1 MAVVTI
7 SGGTGLIGKALA
19 KRLREKD
26 YDVKIL
32 TRNPSAV
39 SEYEAVYWNP
49 AKMEIDSDKIADS
62 DFIVNLA
69 GENIFGKRWT
79 KSQKEKILSSR
90 INSTR
95 LLANLILEEKIT
107 PQAFISTSAI
117 GYYGSEITRNLF
129 TENDKPGNDFLA
141 NVCVAWE
148 AEAKKVEP
156 KTRTVIFRTGVV
168 FSKEGGAFPKLTFT
182 LNFSFIN
189 SIGSGEQFLSWIHI
203 EDIVNIF
210 LFAIENRNISG
221 VFNAVAPESV
231 TFNYFVNEIRK
242 MRNVFQLPNVPSF
255 LIKLFLGE
263 AANSILGGSAISS
276 QKIIKEG
283 FRFRYPALE
292 SALENLFRL

>member
-1 MAVVTI
+1 MKTVTI
-7 SGGTGLIGKALA
+7 SGGTGLIGQALA
-19 KRLREKD
+19 KKLQEKG
-26 YDVKIL
+26 YNVKIL

-49 AKMEIDSDKIADS
+49 AKKEIDADKIADS

-69 GENIFGKRWT
+69 GENIFRKRWT

-95 LLANLILEEKIT
+95 LLTDLILEEKIK

-129 TENDKPGNDFLA
+129 TEKDKPGNDFLA

-148 AEAKKVEP
+148 KEAKKVEP
-156 KTRTVIFRTGVV
+156 KTRTVIFRIGVV
-168 FSKEGGAFPKLTFT
+168 FSKQGGAFPKLTFPLT
-182 LNFSFIN
+182 FGFIN
-189 SIGSGEQFLSWIHI
+189 SLGSGEQFLSWIHI
-203 EDIVNIF
+203 EDIVNMY
-210 LFAIENRNISG
+210 LFAIEEQNIGG
-221 VFNAVAPESV
+221 VFNAVSPEV
-231 TFNYFVNEIRK
+231 VMFNYFVNEVRK
-242 MRNVFQLPNVPSF
+242 IRNVFQLPNVPSF
-255 LIKLFLGE
+255 LIRLFLGE
-263 AANSILGGSAISS
+263 AADAILGGSAISS

-283 FRFRYPALE
+283 FRFRYSTLK